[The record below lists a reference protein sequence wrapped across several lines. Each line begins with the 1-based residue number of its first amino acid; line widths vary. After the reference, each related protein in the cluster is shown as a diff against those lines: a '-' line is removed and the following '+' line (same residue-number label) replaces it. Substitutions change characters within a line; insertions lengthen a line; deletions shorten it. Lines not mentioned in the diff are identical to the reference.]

1 MKYKEQAASK
11 KEVKQVMPEAVKF
24 KYLYQEQERQDELG
38 LNWDSFKYRN
48 YDYAIG
54 RFMSVDPLAEK
65 YPYNATYAFQ
75 ENKMGLGRELEGL
88 ELEYRDN
95 NGIVHAGPFDQDN
108 VPDNW
113 QQVETTA
120 DGWSES
126 LPAVE
131 ITAHNNQ
138 DTDMTQINQENSHQ
152 NDNLPVNINLSLE
165 QENSNYKIFDSGFG
179 DKIALN
185 YSSGIFYNYKN
196 NISPTSM
203 NFGYNYKKELSSV
216 GVSVGSSNFNLT
228 SGIDLKNYGFS
239 SKLTLFG
246 ANMSN
251 SVSVNN
257 GFGTSFGYSNDN
269 KYTNFGMYY
278 KPGKVT
284 GLIVVAVIT
293 KNTSVIKR
301 LMPLLKQIPLKR
313 IPAYK

>member
-1 MKYKEQAASK
+1 
-11 KEVKQVMPEAVKF
+11 MPEAVKF
-24 KYLYQEQERQDELG
+24 KYYYQEQERQDELG

-88 ELEYRDN
+88 ELIARNEDTGEVISGPLDLDN
-95 NGIVHAGPFDQDN
+95 NPNLTEIEKITD
-108 VPDNW
+108 
-113 QQVETTA
+113 E
-120 DGWSES
+120 GWKEK

-138 DTDMTQINQENSHQ
+138 DTDTTQINQENSHQ

-179 DKIALN
+179 DKITLN
-185 YSSGIFYNYKN
+185 YSSGIFYDYKN

-203 NFGYNYKKELSSV
+203 NFGYNYKKELSTV

-228 SGIDLKNYGFS
+228 SSIDLKNYGFS

-251 SVSVNN
+251 SVSAYN
-257 GFGTSFGYSNDN
+257 GFGTSFGYYSDN
-269 KYTNFGMYY
+269 KYTNFGISY

-284 GLIVVAVIT
+284 GLVVVAVIT
-293 KNTSVIKR
+293 KNPSVINR
-301 LMPLLKQIPLKR
+301 LIPLLKQIPLKR
-313 IPAYK
+313 IPVYK